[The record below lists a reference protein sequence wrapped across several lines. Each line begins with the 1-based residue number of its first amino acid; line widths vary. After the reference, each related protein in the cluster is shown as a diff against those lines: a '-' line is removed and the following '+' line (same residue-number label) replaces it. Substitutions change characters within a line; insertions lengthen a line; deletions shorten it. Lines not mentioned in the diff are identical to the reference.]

1 MWVTR
6 DRVQQIECGPLK
18 IKDLKNGGAEGG
30 RRTAISYS
38 ANIAHKLKSYREGR
52 AAMCRKV

>member
-1 MWVTR
+1 
-6 DRVQQIECGPLK
+6 VQQIECGPLK